1 MDIVTRAKINLF
13 AVLRNLQELC
23 TLDKASQEAIKDAN
37 LSVGFKV
44 PSVGEATLVF
54 KDGKCTFRR
63 GDSKSSLKLI
73 FLSAEHFNK
82 LIDGGKTIPI
92 FFNVFQAGFLLK
104 TFITLAD
111 RLSYYLQPEK
121 TPAFKDQP
129 EKLAELLKDQEYFNI
144 STTLTACTAFFALCE
159 VGNSDPIGKLTA
171 ARIPDG
177 VISCTV
183 KGGPAL
189 NITVGKDHVMTAALG
204 EVSDWRA
211 SMEFADMQFAS
222 DILRGKTDTFTG
234 MGTGKFAIKGFV
246 PMLENMAKLLA
257 QVAFYLK

>member
-1 MDIVTRAKINLF
+1 MDIVTKARINLF

-23 TLDKASQEAIKDAN
+23 TLDKVSQEAIKDAN

-54 KDGKCTFRR
+54 KDGKCTFRK

-73 FLSAEHFNK
+73 FASAEHFNK

-92 FFNVFQAGFLLK
+92 FFNVFQVGFLLK
-104 TFITLAD
+104 TFMTLAD

-121 TPAFKDQP
+121 TPEFKDQP
-129 EKLAELLKDQEYFNI
+129 EKLEALLKDAEYFNI
-144 STTLTACTAFFALCE
+144 STTLTAYTAFFALCE
-159 VGNSDPIGKLTA
+159 VGNSDPIGRLTA

-177 VISCTV
+177 IINCTV
-183 KGGPAL
+183 NGGPAL
-189 NITVGKDHVMTAALG
+189 NIAVNKGQMTASMGAS
-204 EVSDWRA
+204 ENWRA

-234 MGTGKFAIKGFV
+234 MGTGQFLIKGFV